1 MPLVKCKECGAKVST
16 SAKACPKCGEPDFI
30 NTTPKRASRIV
41 KYGGPFVV
49 VAILAAILSG
59 NRARTEDPNVT
70 AARSTAD
77 SIRAIA
83 RDPDSVKIERM
94 LITPDSGTRC
104 VQYQAKNGF
113 GGTNRELVVIFRDRA
128 SKDLSD
134 WTSHCP
140 DSLKDYA
147 MYTR

>member
-1 MPLVKCKECGAKVST
+1 MAIVKCKECGAKVST
-16 SAKACPKCGEPDFI
+16 TAKACPKCGAPEFI
-30 NTTPKRASRIV
+30 DTTPKRPSRIV
-41 KYGGPFVV
+41 KYGGLFVGGT
-49 VAILAAILSG
+49 ILAAAIFGNHSG
-59 NRARTEDPNVT
+59 STDANVT
-70 AARSTAD
+70 AARAAAD

-94 LITPDSGTRC
+94 LITPDGATKC

-113 GGTNRELVVIFRDRA
+113 GGTNREFLVILRDGA
-128 SKDLSD
+128 SKELSD

-147 MYTR
+147 IYTR